1 MKFPRGPRAQAGEV
15 SHPAPYSGASPPASA
30 AATALQEAPDAP
42 APPEGML
49 RQPRFT
55 PKPGAPVMPAPVSP
69 VRTRPVRA
77 LPASAAPA
85 PARPAPGAPTSAG
98 PVFSARTGPAARL
111 APPRPAKPVP
121 HTEMKPVPAGPAQQT
136 DEREHKTARALIGDQ
151 LRIPILW
158 CEFGPCVNHCTDP
171 GALGE
176 RDLRNRA
183 LETGW
188 RYDGLGRLACPSCVQ
203 HDPAFWPTCP
213 PTVIVTPA

>member
-1 MKFPRGPRAQAGEV
+1 
-15 SHPAPYSGASPPASA
+15 
-30 AATALQEAPDAP
+30 
-42 APPEGML
+42 
-49 RQPRFT
+49 
-55 PKPGAPVMPAPVSP
+55 
-69 VRTRPVRA
+69 
-77 LPASAAPA
+77 
-85 PARPAPGAPTSAG
+85 
-98 PVFSARTGPAARL
+98 
-111 APPRPAKPVP
+111 
-121 HTEMKPVPAGPAQQT
+121 MKPVPPGPAQQT
-136 DEREHKTARALIGDQ
+136 DERQQKTARALIGDQ

-158 CEFGPCVNHCTDP
+158 CEFGSCVNHCTDP